1 MREDLLLIQAPTL
14 YRLMALRNAL
24 VALKGPLADDPALH
38 EGLHRRLFDE
48 DIDSLQSE
56 ERIDALRVDIEQVPF
71 G

>member
-56 ERIDALRVDIEQVPF
+56 ERIDALRVHVEQAPF

>member
-1 MREDLLLIQAPTL
+1 
-14 YRLMALRNAL
+14 MALRNAL

-56 ERIDALRVDIEQVPF
+56 ERIDALRVDVEQVPF